1 MGKIAELKILRRNL
15 RKNIDL
21 GFEGVFVLFF
31 MLFWGFA
38 VCFETGSHV
47 VQAFP
52 VLAM

>member
-1 MGKIAELKILRRNL
+1 MGKIAELKILCRNL
-15 RKNIDL
+15 SKNIDL
-21 GFEGVFVLFF
+21 GFEGVLFF